1 MHDAVPFT
9 VGEEVK
15 TGKRGVLTLTGYN
28 RNTIGACYGK
38 TFGAELHDA
47 TTTLLIVHGAE
58 LRDFTLPQLDDF
70 AWLTADELGVV
81 ELSLVNFGGK
91 SGFAIGRLKKNYVL
105 LWCISSP
112 GTAVSSFGYDSAGF
126 VACATAGANFIRQ
139 NQGLPALTL
148 DHKSNPLKCI
158 QGNTKALFEQAE
170 IALFDRSQKG
180 FIAPSV
186 AGGEKGIR
194 TAYCL
199 DNGDGSL
206 SLAKAGTAG
215 ADLMTDPRIPG
226 LKGEKGGPIGIR
238 KAYCV
243 DNGDGSLS
251 LAKAGTAGA
260 DLMTDPRIPGL
271 KGAAAAAAHVDA
283 AHVVADLY
291 HYMETH
297 VSLPPSTYVDDTG
310 TTKNDPRRQA
320 FHDALNLRQNVST
333 MANFVSQSRNS
344 ASNNLH
350 RVWDECMVAKD
361 DPSQA
366 HRKQLNTSSY
376 TTGVVARLYQYMEE
390 HTSLP
395 PARYVDDDTGTTKN
409 DPLYC
414 AFTKA
419 FNGSDY
425 VRIMAHFVSQ
435 SRVAA
440 SNNLHRVWDERMEA
454 KKKKNRK
461 RKGQPTLAEAFKK
474 ACKKKKD

>member
-15 TGKRGVLTLTGYN
+15 TGERGVLTLTGYN
-28 RNTIGACYGK
+28 RNTIGACYGI

-47 TTTLLIVHGAE
+47 ATTLLIVHGAE

-194 TAYCL
+194 TAYCV

-226 LKGEKGGPIGIR
+226 LKGEKGGHQSRYGYEVH
-238 KAYCV
+238 A
-243 DNGDGSLS
+243 
-251 LAKAGTAGA
+251 
-260 DLMTDPRIPGL
+260 
-271 KGAAAAAAHVDA
+271 
-283 AHVVADLY
+283 VADLY
-291 HYMETH
+291 E
-297 VSLPPSTYVDDTG
+297 
-310 TTKNDPRRQA
+310 
-320 FHDALNLRQNVST
+320 
-333 MANFVSQSRNS
+333 
-344 ASNNLH
+344 
-350 RVWDECMVAKD
+350 
-361 DPSQA
+361 
-366 HRKQLNTSSY
+366 
-376 TTGVVARLYQYMEE
+376 YMEE

-395 PARYVDDDTGTTKN
+395 PTQYVDDTGDTKK
-409 DPLYC
+409 DQRRQ
-414 AFTKA
+414 AFTDA
-419 FNGSDY
+419 LNGHQN
-425 VRIMAHFVSQ
+425 VQTMAQFVSQ
-435 SRVAA
+435 SRISG
-440 SNNLHRVWDERMEA
+440 SNNLHRVWDERMVA
-454 KKKKNRK
+454 KDDPS
-461 RKGQPTLAEAFKK
+461 QAHP
-474 ACKKKKD
+474 